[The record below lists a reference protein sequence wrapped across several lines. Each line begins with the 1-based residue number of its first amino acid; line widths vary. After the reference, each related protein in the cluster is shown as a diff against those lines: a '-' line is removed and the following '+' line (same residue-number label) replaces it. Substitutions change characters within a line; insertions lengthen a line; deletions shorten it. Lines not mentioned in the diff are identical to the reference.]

1 MKKIFFI
8 SAVALSLVA
17 VGASTNNKGSDN
29 DEFISRTQAD
39 TVAKMGTSVKP
50 LQNVEESHADHN
62 VMINLSNLPKK
73 VNHHKTQHHNK
84 VNKKKVNHKKV
95 NKKKAVHTQVVNTS
109 ASQVPP
115 INTRAAQPKVSQV
128 QTTNTHVGQVHT
140 TQQQANNTTAVQT
153 KSNVA
158 QNSQRHSY
166 TPQQNVRSHQV
177 IQQHRQR
184 VQYSQNSS
192 SAATQIAQ
200 AESGGSYTAQNG
212 KYYGKYQ
219 LDRSYLHG
227 DYSPANQERVFRQY
241 SRQRYGSVNGAL
253 AFRQQHGW
261 Y

>member
-1 MKKIFFI
+1 M

-29 DEFISRTQAD
+29 DEFISRTQVD

-50 LQNVEESHADHN
+50 LQNVEESHADQN
-62 VMINLSNLPKK
+62 AMINLSNLPKK
-73 VNHHKTQHHNK
+73 VNHHKTQHH
-84 VNKKKVNHKKV
+84 KKV
-95 NKKKAVHTQVVNTS
+95 NKRKAIHTQVVNTS
-109 ASQVPP
+109 ANQVPP
-115 INTRAAQPKVSQV
+115 INTRAAQPKVGQAQATS
-128 QTTNTHVGQVHT
+128 THVGQAQA
-140 TQQQANNTTAVQT
+140 TQQQANNTTVVQT

-166 TPQQNVRSHQV
+166 TPQQSVRSYQV

-184 VQYSQNSS
+184 VPYSQNSS
-192 SAATQIAQ
+192 SAAAQIAQ

-212 KYYGKYQ
+212 RYYGMYQ

>member
-1 MKKIFFI
+1 MKKIFFM

-73 VNHHKTQHHNK
+73 VNHHKMQHHKK
-84 VNKKKVNHKKV
+84 VNKKKVNHKK
-95 NKKKAVHTQVVNTS
+95 VVNTS

-115 INTRAAQPKVSQV
+115 INTRAAQPKVGQV
-128 QTTNTHVGQVHT
+128 HTTNTHVGQVHT
-140 TQQQANNTTAVQT
+140 TQQQANNTTVVQT
-153 KSNVA
+153 KSNVT

-166 TPQQNVRSHQV
+166 TPQQNVRSCQV
-177 IQQHRQR
+177 IQRHRQR

-192 SAATQIAQ
+192 SAASQIAQ
-200 AESGGSYTAQNG
+200 AESGGSYTAQNS

-241 SRQRYGSVNGAL
+241 CQQRYGSVNGAL